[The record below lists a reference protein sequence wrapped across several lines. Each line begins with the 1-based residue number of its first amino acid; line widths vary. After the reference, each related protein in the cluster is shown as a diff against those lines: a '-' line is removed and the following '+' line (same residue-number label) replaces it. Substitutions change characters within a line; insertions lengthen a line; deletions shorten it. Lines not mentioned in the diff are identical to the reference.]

1 MLQFVIF
8 CAMIAR
14 YLVLEDEMAI
24 VYLEDLS
31 DRVGNKYLA
40 VNMIA
45 QRARVLNDRNLQFLN
60 PNSKKC
66 VTEALEEVVEH
77 KIEYRRLEQPSN
89 DQSDPFSL
97 FSENDDD
104 DVSVDETKS
113 TDKSDDL
120 FDQIYLEDTGATD
133 DEVEEGL

>member
-1 MLQFVIF
+1 
-8 CAMIAR
+8 MIAR

-31 DRVGNKYLA
+31 DRVGIKYLA

-104 DVSVDETKS
+104 ESVDETKS

>member
-1 MLQFVIF
+1 
-8 CAMIAR
+8 MIAR
-14 YLVLEDEMAI
+14 YLVLGDEMAI

-31 DRVGNKYLA
+31 ERVGNKYLA

-77 KIEYRRLEQPSN
+77 KIEYRRLEQSGN

-97 FSENDDD
+97 FSENDD
-104 DVSVDETKS
+104 VSVDETKP

-120 FDQIYLEDTGATD
+120 FDQIYLEDTGASD

>member
-1 MLQFVIF
+1 
-8 CAMIAR
+8 MIAR
-14 YLVLEDEMAI
+14 YLVLEAEMAI

-104 DVSVDETKS
+104 ESVDETKS

>member
-1 MLQFVIF
+1 
-8 CAMIAR
+8 MIAR

-104 DVSVDETKS
+104 ESVDETKS

>member
-1 MLQFVIF
+1 
-8 CAMIAR
+8 MIAR
-14 YLVLEDEMAI
+14 YLVLGDEMAI

-31 DRVGNKYLA
+31 ERVGNKYLA

-104 DVSVDETKS
+104 VSVDETKS

>member
-1 MLQFVIF
+1 
-8 CAMIAR
+8 MIAR

-104 DVSVDETKS
+104 VSVDETKS
-113 TDKSDDL
+113 TDKPDDL

>member
-1 MLQFVIF
+1 
-8 CAMIAR
+8 MIAR

-77 KIEYRRLEQPSN
+77 KIEYRRLEQSSS

>member
-1 MLQFVIF
+1 
-8 CAMIAR
+8 MIAR

-113 TDKSDDL
+113 TDKPDDL

>member
-14 YLVLEDEMAI
+14 YLVLGDEMAI

-104 DVSVDETKS
+104 VSVDETKS

-133 DEVEEGL
+133 DEVEERL

>member
-1 MLQFVIF
+1 
-8 CAMIAR
+8 MIAR
-14 YLVLEDEMAI
+14 YLVLGDEMAI
-24 VYLEDLS
+24 FYLEDLS
-31 DRVGNKYLA
+31 ERVGNKYLA

-66 VTEALEEVVEH
+66 VTESLEEVVEH
-77 KIEYRRLEQPSN
+77 KIEYRRLEQSNN

-97 FSENDDD
+97 FSENDG
-104 DVSVDETKS
+104 VSVDETKP
-113 TDKSDDL
+113 TDKADDL

>member
-1 MLQFVIF
+1 
-8 CAMIAR
+8 MIAR
-14 YLVLEDEMAI
+14 YLVLGDEMAI

-104 DVSVDETKS
+104 VSVDETKS

>member
-1 MLQFVIF
+1 
-8 CAMIAR
+8 MIAR

>member
-1 MLQFVIF
+1 
-8 CAMIAR
+8 MIAR
-14 YLVLEDEMAI
+14 YLVLGDEMAI

-31 DRVGNKYLA
+31 ERVGNKYLA

-77 KIEYRRLEQPSN
+77 KIEYRRLEQSSN

-97 FSENDDD
+97 FSEND

>member
-1 MLQFVIF
+1 
-8 CAMIAR
+8 MIAR
-14 YLVLEDEMAI
+14 YLVLGDEMAI

-31 DRVGNKYLA
+31 ERVGNKYLA

>member
-1 MLQFVIF
+1 
-8 CAMIAR
+8 MIAR

-104 DVSVDETKS
+104 YVSVDETKS
-113 TDKSDDL
+113 TDKPDDL

>member
-1 MLQFVIF
+1 
-8 CAMIAR
+8 MIAR

-31 DRVGNKYLA
+31 ERVGNKYLA

-113 TDKSDDL
+113 TDKPDDL

>member
-1 MLQFVIF
+1 
-8 CAMIAR
+8 MIAR

-77 KIEYRRLEQPSN
+77 KIEYRRLEQSSN

-97 FSENDDD
+97 FSENDD

>member
-1 MLQFVIF
+1 
-8 CAMIAR
+8 
-14 YLVLEDEMAI
+14 MAV

-31 DRVGNKYLA
+31 EQVGNKYLA

-60 PNSKKC
+60 PNSKKS

-77 KIEYRRLEQPSN
+77 KIEYRRLEQPSS

-97 FSENDDD
+97 FNEAE
-104 DVSVDETKS
+104 VSTDETKP
-113 TDKSDDL
+113 TDKVDDL
-120 FDQIYLEDTGATD
+120 FDQIYLEDTGAND
-133 DEVEEGL
+133 EEVEEGL

>member
-1 MLQFVIF
+1 
-8 CAMIAR
+8 MIAR

-77 KIEYRRLEQPSN
+77 KIEYRRLEQSSN

>member
-1 MLQFVIF
+1 
-8 CAMIAR
+8 MIAR

-31 DRVGNKYLA
+31 ERVGNKYLA

-104 DVSVDETKS
+104 VSVDETKS

-133 DEVEEGL
+133 DEVEEGLQK

>member
-1 MLQFVIF
+1 
-8 CAMIAR
+8 MIAR
-14 YLVLEDEMAI
+14 YLVLGDEMAI

-31 DRVGNKYLA
+31 ERVGNKYLA

-113 TDKSDDL
+113 TDKPDDL

>member
-1 MLQFVIF
+1 
-8 CAMIAR
+8 MIAR

-31 DRVGNKYLA
+31 ERVGNKYLA

-77 KIEYRRLEQPSN
+77 KIEYRRLEQSSN
-89 DQSDPFSL
+89 DQSDSFSL

>member
-1 MLQFVIF
+1 
-8 CAMIAR
+8 MIAR
-14 YLVLEDEMAI
+14 YLVLGDEMAI

-31 DRVGNKYLA
+31 ERVGNKYLA

-77 KIEYRRLEQPSN
+77 KIEYRRLEQPGN
-89 DQSDPFSL
+89 DQSDPYSL
-97 FSENDDD
+97 FSEND

>member
-1 MLQFVIF
+1 
-8 CAMIAR
+8 MIAR

-104 DVSVDETKS
+104 DVSVEETQS
-113 TDKSDDL
+113 TDKSEDL
-120 FDQIYLEDTGATD
+120 FDQIYLEDTGAID
-133 DEVEEGL
+133 D

>member
-1 MLQFVIF
+1 
-8 CAMIAR
+8 MIAR

-104 DVSVDETKS
+104 VSVDETKS

>member
-1 MLQFVIF
+1 
-8 CAMIAR
+8 
-14 YLVLEDEMAI
+14 MAI

-104 DVSVDETKS
+104 ESVDETKS

>member
-1 MLQFVIF
+1 
-8 CAMIAR
+8 MIAR

-31 DRVGNKYLA
+31 ERVGNKYLA

-104 DVSVDETKS
+104 VSVDETKS

>member
-1 MLQFVIF
+1 
-8 CAMIAR
+8 MIAR

-31 DRVGNKYLA
+31 ERVGNKYLA

>member
-1 MLQFVIF
+1 
-8 CAMIAR
+8 MIAR

-31 DRVGNKYLA
+31 ERVGNKYLA

-77 KIEYRRLEQPSN
+77 KIEYRRLEQSSN

-97 FSENDDD
+97 FSENDD